1 MYYCFYCILSL
12 SRQRLAPETS
22 EGKNEKKKRK
32 KSLADHHF
40 FHILLKPTN
49 VFDFRLFWRS
59 RICSLIDGL
68 DPVLIFMFS
77 RPAKAFL
84 HQHQQAVTGKPRLC
98 LMLPPR
104 ELFSHRGGAVIE
116 VEKRFHSVVFLQV
129 SQRVCFEDKVFVE
142 KNTRNRE
149 LCFEVAVFVQL
160 RRVCAPVRLFSTE
173 RGGKSTSLV

>member
-1 MYYCFYCILSL
+1 M
-12 SRQRLAPETS
+12 
-22 EGKNEKKKRK
+22 
-32 KSLADHHF
+32 ADHHF

-68 DPVLIFMFS
+68 DPVPIFMFS
-77 RPAKAFL
+77 TPVKPFL

-98 LMLPPR
+98 LMLPPH
-104 ELFSHRGGAVIE
+104 EFFSHRGGAVIE
-116 VEKRFHSVVFLQV
+116 VEKRSHSVVFLQV

-160 RRVCAPVRLFSTE
+160 RRMCAPVRLFSTE

>member
-1 MYYCFYCILSL
+1 M
-12 SRQRLAPETS
+12 
-22 EGKNEKKKRK
+22 KRK
-32 KSLADHHF
+32 KGKSPWLITIF

-49 VFDFRLFWRS
+49 VFDFRLLWRY
-59 RICSLIDGL
+59 RLCSLIDGL

-77 RPAKAFL
+77 RPAKSFL

-98 LMLPPR
+98 LMLPPH

-116 VEKRFHSVVFLQV
+116 VEKRSHSVVFLQV

>member
-1 MYYCFYCILSL
+1 M
-12 SRQRLAPETS
+12 
-22 EGKNEKKKRK
+22 KRK
-32 KSLADHHF
+32 KGESPGLITIF

-49 VFDFRLFWRS
+49 AFDFRLFWRS

-77 RPAKAFL
+77 RPAKFFL

-98 LMLPPR
+98 LMLPPH
-104 ELFSHRGGAVIE
+104 EFFSHRGGAVIE
-116 VEKRFHSVVFLQV
+116 VEKRSHSVVFLQV

-149 LCFEVAVFVQL
+149 LCFEVAVFLRL
-160 RRVCAPVRLFSTE
+160 RRLCAPVRLFSTE
-173 RGGKSTSLV
+173 RGGKSTSLVEQDFLNRC

>member
-1 MYYCFYCILSL
+1 M
-12 SRQRLAPETS
+12 
-22 EGKNEKKKRK
+22 KRK
-32 KSLADHHF
+32 KGKSPWLITIF
-40 FHILLKPTN
+40 FHILLKQTN

-68 DPVLIFMFS
+68 DPVLIFIIS
-77 RPAKAFL
+77 RPLKPFL

-98 LMLPPR
+98 LMLPPQD
-104 ELFSHRGGAVIE
+104 LFSHRGGAVIE
-116 VEKRFHSVVFLQV
+116 VEKRSHSVVFLQV

-160 RRVCAPVRLFSTE
+160 RRMCARVRLLSTE
-173 RGGKSTSLV
+173 RGGKSTSWFIFGRTKLLKSM